1 MPDTNIS
8 KLSALDPPALD
19 PPALASAA
27 GDMDRHLL
35 QFSNEGQGYHGQPQ
49 QGMDLLHSALL
60 TMPSYAD
67 QTLANSPHG
76 MVMSAHDRSSTGA
89 LITTSTHPHHH
100 LYNTHM
106 PAGGSLQMFP
116 PQSLH
121 QLSASSLQQSSPTT
135 PQAPHHGY
143 LHHPAMP
150 SSPSHALLSTPRQ
163 PPVPLRPMPSSSPG
177 NMELVHP
184 QPHSQSNSPE
194 QSPSGSRSD
203 RLGRLGSHGGVGRRI
218 ILASGSAASGGVS
231 VSNGITITGAAGQ
244 NHCTKDSSGKFPCLH
259 CAKSYLHLK
268 HLKRHLL
275 RHTGDRPYQ
284 CVLCKDTFSRS
295 DILKRHFG
303 KCCIRR
309 GNPGN
314 LTHLAHAHD
323 HQRKKPKNQS
333 ATTVVES
340 PKSTSEPYSPSD
352 TLIGDSAIL
361 VAGDLKRSTRVC
373 SQCVG
378 LKLHCDGNTPCA
390 RCNQIGTNCIYLGDD
405 LRRKSSGKGENLS
418 SSSGFL
424 QATDDPSGMDTQ
436 ELFNFPPPTHPHAQ
450 HIQLHSQ
457 SMQTYQQRPMGVRTS
472 PPYTPVTESAYT
484 SMEDTQGLNAVS
496 FGDGYSFHHH
506 QVRLQHKSNPPQEDA
521 LKLKTQSE
529 ANSLAISQPDQPLV
543 YFPTSAVSQSSSNH
557 TQDLDWA
564 FPENDGY
571 YNSLNANIGLHTQS
585 SSSTDLYN
593 YESSP
598 LTATP
603 ISLMGGGI
611 GDWNVPILQVD
622 PFHAKCE
629 HLKNLL
635 FSDLYSRLGTPE
647 SPSSSN
653 GEGGLSD
660 DSDLKEWIVP
670 HHIEH
675 FVESFHTNFQT
686 HFPSLHLP
694 TFQFSSVYDGLA
706 LAIICH
712 GAVYSNRGI
721 SVEQVRRLM
730 ERSLTII
737 DRGEPKGCNGD
748 SSGRVISSDELQAR
762 SLFAALSTWHGSER
776 QRDRIRKNFPKLV
789 NMAKNSCFFKP
800 LTPREAGLHGWSYY
814 HQTDKSLK
822 LAPEWNWMAWIEQEK
837 RNRIMF
843 GISLL
848 DAAFVIYY
856 NEKPRIGL
864 FDLRLT
870 LPSDDIPWEATT
882 SEECFNLLGLNGA
895 GASAGNTS
903 GTRKAKQPEVS
914 TQLEEIL
921 TIGKEFRIGTTNA
934 YGKFILIHAIHVF
947 VWQKQREFGLGQ
959 WGIHNPPNTELNQ
972 RVTTQQKNL
981 EILQFNQTVG
991 QALDKWKKAWDAD
1004 LIMQFSNKRRSG
1016 FCRDGIAFYWLAVL
1030 FTRQKKRDLLLK
1042 DVRDRQIVAQVQ
1054 QMLETVNRRPRSS
1067 YTFQEA
1073 GAVSNI
1079 DKQYGADELAFD
1091 MKLLLVPIEGD
1102 TDGSDWHGNNER

>member
-1 MPDTNIS
+1 MN
-8 KLSALDPPALD
+8 
-19 PPALASAA
+19 
-27 GDMDRHLL
+27 GHLL
-35 QFSNEGQGYHGQPQ
+35 PFSNEGQGYHGQPQ
-49 QGMDLLHSALL
+49 QGMDLLQSTLL
-60 TMPSYAD
+60 TMPSYED

-76 MVMSAHDRSSTGA
+76 MVMSAHDRSSTEA
-89 LITTSTHPHHH
+89 LITTSTHPHHP

-106 PAGGSLQMFP
+106 PTGHSLQMFP
-116 PQSLH
+116 PQPL

-143 LHHPAMP
+143 LHHPALP
-150 SSPSHALLSTPRQ
+150 SSPSQALLSTPRQ
-163 PPVPLRPMPSSSPG
+163 PPVPLRPMPSSSG
-177 NMELVHP
+177 NLELVHS
-184 QPHSQSNSPE
+184 QSHSQSNSPE

-203 RLGRLGSHGGVGRRI
+203 RQGRLGSHGGVGRRI
-218 ILASGSAASGGVS
+218 ILASGSAASGGLS
-231 VSNGITITGAAGQ
+231 VSNGLINTGAAGQ
-244 NHCTKDSSGKFPCLH
+244 CHATKDSSGKFPCLH
-259 CAKSYLHLK
+259 CQKTYLHLK

-295 DILKRHFG
+295 DILKRHFQ

-323 HQRKKPKNQS
+323 HQRKKAKNVREQS
-333 ATTVVES
+333 ITHVES
-340 PKSTSEPYSPSD
+340 PETTSEPYSPSD

-361 VAGDLKRSTRVC
+361 VPRGSGNLKRSTRVC

-378 LKLHCDGNTPCA
+378 LKLLCDGNTPCA
-390 RCNQIGTNCIYLGDD
+390 RCNQIGTDCIYLGDD
-405 LRRKSSGKGENLS
+405 LRRQSSGKGI
-418 SSSGFL
+418 
-424 QATDDPSGMDTQ
+424 DTR

-450 HIQLHSQ
+450 HLQLHSQ
-457 SMQTYQQRPMGVRTS
+457 SMQAYQQQPIGARTS
-472 PPYTPVTESAYT
+472 PPYTPVTESTYT

-496 FGDGYSFHHH
+496 FGDEYSFHHH
-506 QVRLQHKSNPPQEDA
+506 QVRLQHKINPPKEDA
-521 LKLKTQSE
+521 LKLKTQLE
-529 ANSLAISQPDQPLV
+529 ANSLAISQSGQPLI
-543 YFPTSAVSQSSSNH
+543 YFPPSAVSQSSSNP
-557 TQDLDWA
+557 TQDLDWT

-571 YNSLNANIGLHTQS
+571 YSSLNPNIGLHAQPS
-585 SSSTDLYN
+585 SSAGLYN

-603 ISLMGGGI
+603 ISLMDGGM
-611 GDWNVPILQVD
+611 GDWNVSIPQVD

-629 HLKNLL
+629 HLKNIL
-635 FSDLYSRLGTPE
+635 FPDLYSRLGTPE
-647 SPSSSN
+647 SPCSSSC
-653 GEGGLSD
+653 EGGLSD

-670 HHIEH
+670 YHIEH
-675 FVESFHTNFQT
+675 FLENFHTNFQT

-694 TFQFSSVYDGLA
+694 TFQFSCAFDGLA

-737 DRGEPKGCNGD
+737 DQSEPKGCNGD

-762 SLFAALSTWHGSER
+762 SLFAALSAWHGSER
-776 QRDRIRKNFPKLV
+776 QRERIRRNYSKIV
-789 NMAKNSCFFKP
+789 NMAKNSCYFKP

-843 GISLL
+843 GIFLL
-848 DAAFVIYY
+848 DAAFTIYY

-864 FDLRLT
+864 FDLRIT

-882 SEECFNLLGLNGA
+882 SEECFNLLGLNGLE
-895 GASAGNTS
+895 ASAGNTS

-914 TQLEEIL
+914 AQLEEIL

-934 YGKFILIHAIHVF
+934 YGKFILIHAIHVY

-959 WGIHNPPNTELNQ
+959 WGICNPPNSEPNQ
-972 RVTTQQKNL
+972 RITTQQKNL

-1004 LIMQFSNKRRSG
+1004 LIIQFSKKRRSG

-1030 FTRQKKRDLLLK
+1030 FTRQKKRDLLLR
-1042 DVRDRQIVAQVQ
+1042 DVRDRQVVAQVQ

-1079 DKQYGADELAFD
+1079 DKQYGVDELAFD
-1091 MKLLLVPIEGD
+1091 MKLLLAPIEKGLD
-1102 TDGSDWHGNNER
+1102 TDGNDWHGSNER

>member
-1 MPDTNIS
+1 MPTGCS
-8 KLSALDPPALD
+8 LSIFP
-19 PPALASAA
+19 S
-27 GDMDRHLL
+27 
-35 QFSNEGQGYHGQPQ
+35 QP
-49 QGMDLLHSALL
+49 
-60 TMPSYAD
+60 
-67 QTLANSPHG
+67 
-76 MVMSAHDRSSTGA
+76 
-89 LITTSTHPHHH
+89 
-100 LYNTHM
+100 
-106 PAGGSLQMFP
+106 
-116 PQSLH
+116 LH

-143 LHHPAMP
+143 LHHPALS
-150 SSPSHALLSTPRQ
+150 SSPSQALSSSPRQ

-177 NMELVHP
+177 NLELVHL
-184 QPHSQSNSPE
+184 QSHSQSNSPE
-194 QSPSGSRSD
+194 QSPSSLRSD
-203 RLGRLGSHGGVGRRI
+203 RLSRLGSHGGVGRRI
-218 ILASGSAASGGVS
+218 ILASGSSASGGVS
-231 VSNGITITGAAGQ
+231 VSNGVTVTGAAGQ
-244 NHCTKDSSGKFPCLH
+244 NHATKDSSGKFPCVH
-259 CAKSYLHLK
+259 CHKTYLHLK

-295 DILKRHFG
+295 DILKRHFQ
-303 KCCIRR
+303 KCSIRR

-323 HQRKKPKNQS
+323 HQRKKPKMVREQG
-333 ATTVVES
+333 ATLTES
-340 PKSTSEPYSPSD
+340 PETASEPYSPSD
-352 TLIGDSAIL
+352 TLVGDSAIL
-361 VAGDLKRSTRVC
+361 VAHGNGNLKRSTRAC

-378 LKLHCDGNTPCA
+378 LKLLCDGNTPCA
-390 RCNQIGTNCIYLGDD
+390 RCNQTGVDCIYLGDG
-405 LRRKSSGKGENLS
+405 LRRQSSGKGESLS

-424 QATDDPSGMDTQ
+424 QATDDLSDIDTR
-436 ELFNFPPPTHPHAQ
+436 ELFNFPPPVHPHA

-457 SMQTYQQRPMGVRTS
+457 SMQAYQQPPMGVRTS

-484 SMEDTQGLNAVS
+484 SMEDTQ
-496 FGDGYSFHHH
+496 F
-506 QVRLQHKSNPPQEDA
+506 
-521 LKLKTQSE
+521 
-529 ANSLAISQPDQPLV
+529 

-557 TQDLDWA
+557 TQDLEWT
-564 FPENDGY
+564 FSENDGY
-571 YNSLNANIGLHTQS
+571 YNSLNPHIGLHGQPS
-585 SSSTDLYN
+585 NSANIYN
-593 YESSP
+593 YESS

-603 ISLMGGGI
+603 ISLMDGGM

-675 FVESFHTNFQT
+675 FVESFYTNFQT

-721 SVEQVRRLM
+721 TVEQVRNLM

-737 DRGEPKGCNGD
+737 DRSEPKGCNGD
-748 SSGRVISSDELQAR
+748 SSGRVVSSDELQAR
-762 SLFAALSTWHGSER
+762 SLFAALSAWHGSER
-776 QRDRIRKNFPKLV
+776 QRDRIRRNFPKLV
-789 NMAKNSCFFKP
+789 NMAKNSCYFKP
-800 LTPREAGLHGWSYY
+800 LTPREAGSHGWSYY

-822 LAPEWNWMAWIEQEK
+822 LAPEWNWLAWIEQEK

-843 GISLL
+843 GIFLL

-856 NEKPRIGL
+856 NEKPRMGL
-864 FDLRLT
+864 FDLRIT
-870 LPSDDIPWEATT
+870 LPSDDAPWEATT
-882 SEECFNLLGLNGA
+882 SEECFNLLGLNGVE
-895 GASAGNTS
+895 ASTGNIS

-934 YGKFILIHAIHVF
+934 YGKFILIHAIHVY
-947 VWQKQREFGLGQ
+947 VWQKQKEFGMGQ
-959 WGIHNPPNTELNQ
+959 WGIHNPPNTEPNQ
-972 RVTTQQKNL
+972 RVLAQQKNL

-1004 LIMQFSNKRRSG
+1004 LIIQFGSKRRSG

-1030 FTRQKKRDLLLK
+1030 FTRQKKRDLLLR
-1042 DVRDRQIVAQVQ
+1042 DVHDRHVVSQVQ
-1054 QMLETVNRRPRSS
+1054 QMLETVNQKPRNTN
-1067 YTFQEA
+1067 TFQET

-1079 DKQYGADELAFD
+1079 DKQYGVDELAFD
-1091 MKLLLVPIEGD
+1091 MKLLLVPIEKDLD
-1102 TDGSDWHGNNER
+1102 TDRSDWHSKTER